1 MRLFSAIFKPSAG
14 DIPRTMGLMGQ
25 KLVSH
30 KFYGIPEMTINEAKT
45 ALLIVSLSRKRSFLH
60 RRSGQTTEKVWLTV
74 SMHANHENKHKTDIT
89 SYQKSYARSA

>member
-1 MRLFSAIFKPSAG
+1 MRLFSAIFKHSAG

-45 ALLIVSLSRKRSFLH
+45 ALLIVSLSRSFLH
-60 RRSGQTTEKVWLTV
+60 RRSGQTTGKSLANGI
-74 SMHANHENKHKTDIT
+74 HACKP
-89 SYQKSYARSA
+89 